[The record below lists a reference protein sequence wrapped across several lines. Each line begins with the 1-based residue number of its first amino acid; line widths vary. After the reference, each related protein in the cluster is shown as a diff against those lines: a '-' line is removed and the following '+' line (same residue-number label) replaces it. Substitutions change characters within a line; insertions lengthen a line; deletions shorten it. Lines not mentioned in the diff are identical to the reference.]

1 MTSID
6 LALHQLHLS
15 HRITAI
21 IIIIVPIIIPTTI
34 TKIMIIM
41 KIMKIIKMMIISF
54 EPTGSALHLGRL
66 EEGDGGVYR
75 CQVDYSQVIVMVT
88 ILKMPMQHNSEDAN
102 ATQF

>member
-1 MTSID
+1 M
-6 LALHQLHLS
+6 HQLHLS

-21 IIIIVPIIIPTTI
+21 SIIPIIIPTTI

-41 KIMKIIKMMIISF
+41 KIKIIIKSIISF

-75 CQVDYSQVIVMVT
+75 CQVDYSQVMVMVMITVT
-88 ILKMPMQHNSEDAN
+88 ILKMPMQNYFKDAN